1 MKTAKSIIALACLF
15 VSAASADIII
25 EFKHQGNESQ
35 FLSNG
40 KMARINTRGSD
51 DYMLVNFEKNAI
63 YSVSS
68 AQNQVVNL
76 SDSLPSIGFSEPPII
91 KLTLKSLGE
100 GPAIV
105 GYPTTRYRFSANGE
119 YCGSIY
125 ASKDA
130 LSGTAIED
138 MFDTLK
144 AMADSHMQ
152 SLGGFAALIP
162 VCQLAKIELA
172 NKFKEIGAPMRVT
185 NNDGEIDSEISK
197 ILKNTTVE
205 TDYYALPARYHLAA
219 TDKEIKKA
227 DKQRKADNM
236 RKYPSER
243 HRSVSATPPHSRV
256 PPGAIMPMW
265 RYREMM
271 RYR

>member
-1 MKTAKSIIALACLF
+1 MKAATSIFTLACLF
-15 VSAASADIII
+15 VSTANADIVI
-25 EFKHQGNESQ
+25 EFNNQGSESQ

-40 KMARINTRGSD
+40 KMARINTRDTD
-51 DYMLVNFEKNAI
+51 DYMLVDYEKNTI

-76 SDSLPSIGFSEPPII
+76 SESLPSIGVSEPPQI
-91 KLTLKSLGE
+91 KLALKPIGE
-100 GPAIV
+100 GPDIV

-119 YCGSIY
+119 SCGTIY

-130 LSGTAIED
+130 LSGTAVED

-144 AMADSHMQ
+144 AIADSHMQ

-172 NKFKEIGAPMRVT
+172 NQFKEIGAPMRVT
-185 NNDGEIDSEISK
+185 NKDGDVDSEISK
-197 ILKNTTVE
+197 ILKNASVE
-205 TDYYALPARYHLAA
+205 TEYYALPARYQLAA
-219 TDKEIKKA
+219 TDKETKKA
-227 DKQRKADNM
+227 DKQRKADNT

-243 HRSVSATPPHSRV
+243 HRSTRAIPLDRRIPPD
-256 PPGAIMPMW
+256 AMIPMW

>member
-1 MKTAKSIIALACLF
+1 MKAAKSIIALACLF
-15 VSAASADIII
+15 VSSASADIVI
-25 EFKHQGNESQ
+25 EFKNQGNESQ

-40 KMARINTRGSD
+40 KMARINTRGTD
-51 DYMLVNFEKNAI
+51 DYMLVSFEKNTI

-68 AQNQVVNL
+68 EQNQVVNL
-76 SDSLPSIGFSEPPII
+76 SDSLPSIGFSEPPKI
-91 KLTLKSLGE
+91 KLTLKPLGE
-100 GPAIV
+100 GPELV
-105 GYPTTRYRFSANGE
+105 GYPTTRYRFSANSE
-119 YCGSIY
+119 SCGSIY
-125 ASKDA
+125 ASKEA
-130 LSGTAIED
+130 LSGTAVVN

-144 AMADSHMQ
+144 AMADSHVQ

-185 NNDGEIDSEISK
+185 NNDGEIDSEILK
-197 ILKNTTVE
+197 ILKNASVE
-205 TDYYALPARYHLAA
+205 TDYYALPAPYQKAA
-219 TDKEIKKA
+219 TDKEIKSA
-227 DKQRKADNM
+227 DKQQKADNS
-236 RKYPSER
+236 RKYQPER
-243 HRSVSATPPHSRV
+243 HRSVSTIPPHSRV

>member
-1 MKTAKSIIALACLF
+1 MKAATSIFALACLF
-15 VSAASADIII
+15 MSTASADIVI
-25 EFKHQGNESQ
+25 EFTHQGNESQ
-35 FLSNG
+35 FLTNG
-40 KMARINTRGSD
+40 QMARINTRGTD
-51 DYMLVNFEKNAI
+51 DYMLVNFEKNSI

-68 AQNQVVNL
+68 EQNQVVNL
-76 SDSLPSIGFSEPPII
+76 SDSLPSIGFSEPPKIEP
-91 KLTLKSLGE
+91 TLKQLGE
-100 GPAIV
+100 GPTIV

-119 YCGSIY
+119 HCGSIY

-130 LSGTAIED
+130 LGGTAIEE
-138 MFDTLK
+138 MLDTLK

-197 ILKNTTVE
+197 IFKNASVE
-205 TDYYALPARYHLAA
+205 TDYYALPARYQLAA
-219 TDKEIKKA
+219 TDKEIKSA
-227 DKQRKADNM
+227 DKQQKTDNS
-236 RKYPSER
+236 RKYRSER
-243 HRSVSATPPHSRV
+243 NRSDSARPPHSRV
-256 PPGAIMPMW
+256 PPGAMMPMW

>member
-1 MKTAKSIIALACLF
+1 MKAATSIIALACLF
-15 VSAASADIII
+15 VSTASADTVI

-35 FLSNG
+35 FLTNG
-40 KMARINTRGSD
+40 KMARINTRGTD
-51 DYMLVNFEKNAI
+51 DYMLVDFEKNSI

-68 AQNQVVNL
+68 EQNQVVNL
-76 SDSLPSIGFSEPPII
+76 SDSLPSIGFTEPPKIEP
-91 KLTLKSLGE
+91 TLKQLGE

-119 YCGSIY
+119 HCGSIY

-130 LSGTAIED
+130 LSGTAIEE

-197 ILKNTTVE
+197 IFKNASVE
-205 TDYYALPARYHLAA
+205 TEYYALPARYQLAA
-219 TDKEIKKA
+219 TDKEIKSA
-227 DKQRKADNM
+227 DKQQKADNS
-236 RKYPSER
+236 RKYRSER
-243 HRSVSATPPHSRV
+243 HRSDSARPPYSRV
-256 PPGAIMPMW
+256 PPGAMMPMW